1 MTRRGQRRREPASH
15 IDDWLMT
22 YADMITLLLCFFVIF
37 IIVSHS
43 GKSLQRQLSVP
54 SMPAVTAQIPPSLQQ
69 PPTAA
74 AAPLSPEASRV
85 AQASLPAHDIGSG
98 TARIELAAAV
108 AAPRLD
114 EPSPPKQTADAAA
127 APVKVE
133 AVAVKT
139 DDTSSRALAVTPP
152 PELVTT
158 QTAQDA
164 SAGNSNSASNSTN
177 TNTTPSAPKGDRI
190 TTFEMGSAAFFDS
203 GSASLSD
210 GGKAILRGILGPLT
224 AALAEGYRIRVEG
237 HTDDTPIDTP
247 QFPSNWEL
255 SGARASAVVH
265 FFLEQGIP
273 AQRLRAVGYA
283 DTEPKVPNRDAA
295 GNPIPANQAE
305 NRRVVIKLEKIV
317 TAAR

>member
-1 MTRRGQRRREPASH
+1 MTRLGQRRREPASH
-15 IDDWLMT
+15 VDDWLMT

-43 GKSLQRQLSVP
+43 AKNLQKPLPVP
-54 SMPAVTAQIPPSLQQ
+54 PMPAVTAQIPPSVQR
-69 PPTAA
+69 PPR
-74 AAPLSPEASRV
+74 PEASPVVR
-85 AQASLPAHDIGSG
+85 APLPAHDIGSG
-98 TARIELAAAV
+98 AARVEFAAAAAAV
-108 AAPRLD
+108 TRRD
-114 EPSPPKQTADAAA
+114 ESPPLPKQTADAAP
-127 APVKVE
+127 APVKAE
-133 AVAVKT
+133 AAAVKT
-139 DDTSSRALAVTPP
+139 DDAPNPALAVTPP
-152 PELVTT
+152 PELVGT
-158 QTAQDA
+158 QAPQDA
-164 SAGNSNSASNSTN
+164 SASTS
-177 TNTTPSAPKGDRI
+177 TSTPKGDRI

-210 GGKAILRGILGPLT
+210 AGKVILRGLLDPLT

-255 SGARASAVVH
+255 STARASAVVH

-295 GNPIPANQAE
+295 GNPIPANQAR

>member
-1 MTRRGQRRREPASH
+1 
-15 IDDWLMT
+15 
-22 YADMITLLLCFFVIF
+22 MITLLLCFFVIF

-43 GKSLQRQLSVP
+43 GKSLQKQLPVP
-54 SMPAVTAQIPPSLQQ
+54 SMPAVTAQIPPSVQQ
-69 PPTAA
+69 PPT

-85 AQASLPAHDIGSG
+85 VQASLPAHDIGSG

-158 QTAQDA
+158 QTPQDA
-164 SAGNSNSASNSTN
+164 SASNSNSASNS

-210 GGKAILRGILGPLT
+210 GGKAILRGILDPLT

-283 DTEPKVPNRDAA
+283 DTEPKVANRDAA

>member
-1 MTRRGQRRREPASH
+1 MTRRGHRRREPASH

-43 GKSLQRQLSVP
+43 AKNLQKPLPVP
-54 SMPAVTAQIPPSLQQ
+54 SMPAVMAQIPPAVQ
-69 PPTAA
+69 PP
-74 AAPLSPEASRV
+74 PLSPEASPVVR
-85 AQASLPAHDIGSG
+85 APLPAYAIDNGD
-98 TARIELAAAV
+98 ARVELAAAT
-108 AAPRLD
+108 RLD
-114 EPSPPKQTADAAA
+114 APSPPLQGTTDAA
-127 APVKVE
+127 E

-139 DDTSSRALAVTPP
+139 DDAASRALAVTPP
-152 PELVTT
+152 PELVVT
-158 QTAQDA
+158 QTPQDA
-164 SAGNSNSASNSTN
+164 SASMSAGASTS
-177 TNTTPSAPKGDRI
+177 TSSAPKGDRI

-203 GSASLSD
+203 GSARLSD
-210 GGKAILRGILGPLT
+210 GGKAILRGILEPLT
-224 AALAEGYRIRVEG
+224 SALAEGYRIRVEG

-255 SGARASAVVH
+255 STARASAVVH
-265 FFLEQGIP
+265 YFLEQGVP
-273 AQRLRAVGYA
+273 AERLRAVGYA

-295 GNPIPANQAE
+295 GNPIPANQAQ

>member
-1 MTRRGQRRREPASH
+1 MIRRGQRRREPAGH

-43 GKSLQRQLSVP
+43 AKNLPKPLPVP
-54 SMPAVTAQIPPSLQQ
+54 SMPAVTAQIPPPKVVAQ
-69 PPTAA
+69 PP
-74 AAPLSPEASRV
+74 LSAEASPV
-85 AQASLPAHDIGSG
+85 VQAALPTHDIGSAD
-98 TARIELAAAV
+98 ARVELAAA
-108 AAPRLD
+108 AAVTRLA
-114 EPSPPKQTADAAA
+114 EPSPPKATAEAAA
-127 APVKVE
+127 EPVKAE
-133 AVAVKT
+133 TVAVKT
-139 DDTSSRALAVTPP
+139 DDAASRALAVTPP
-152 PELVTT
+152 PELVGTET
-158 QTAQDA
+158 PQDA
-164 SAGNSNSASNSTN
+164 SASPNANNS
-177 TNTTPSAPKGDRI
+177 SAPKGDRI

-224 AALAEGYRIRVEG
+224 GALAEGYRIRVEG

-255 SGARASAVVH
+255 STARASAVVH
-265 FFLEQGIP
+265 FFLEQGVP

-305 NRRVVIKLEKIV
+305 NRRVVIQLEKIV

>member
-43 GKSLQRQLSVP
+43 GKNLQQQLPVP
-54 SMPAVTAQIPPSLQQ
+54 SMPAVTAQIPPSVQQ
-69 PPTAA
+69 PQSNAA
-74 AAPLSPEASRV
+74 LESPPV
-85 AQASLPAHDIGSG
+85 VQARLPAHDIASG
-98 TARIELAAAV
+98 DARAELAAA
-108 AAPRLD
+108 AAATRLD
-114 EPSPPKQTADAAA
+114 APSSPPKETTDAAA
-127 APVKVE
+127 APVKTE
-133 AVAVKT
+133 AVAVTT
-139 DDTSSRALAVTPP
+139 DDAANRALAVTPP
-152 PELVTT
+152 PELVAT
-158 QTAQDA
+158 QKPQDA
-164 SAGNSNSASNSTN
+164 SASAST
-177 TNTTPSAPKGDRI
+177 SAPKGDRI

-210 GGKAILRGILGPLT
+210 AGKAILRGILGPLT
-224 AALAEGYRIRVEG
+224 AALDEGYRIRVEG

-255 SGARASAVVH
+255 STARASAVVH

-295 GNPIPANQAE
+295 GNPIPENQAR
-305 NRRVVIKLEKIV
+305 NRRVVIKLEKIDP
-317 TAAR
+317 AAR